1 MTTAD
6 VRPDLPPNCRVG
18 RVVFRD
24 GSVIVLWRGRCRDHW
39 TAQGPGGVGLSAWRS
54 CQSAGDS
61 LARLGHGPAAKPKS
75 PAAG

>member
-39 TAQGPGGVGLSAWRS
+39 TAQGPGGALVACRADL
-54 CQSAGDS
+54 C
-61 LARLGHGPAAKPKS
+61 
-75 PAAG
+75 